1 MDKKTLLF
9 SLLFMIPLAFF
20 GTVALVA
27 VGSAEGLAITGKLP
41 NMANEISGT
50 WTLLAWLLA
59 GGLALSL
66 GLGIWMGEAMSRRT
80 ARLAGPLRLAAA
92 AGLAGGASPL
102 ESYTIEKHVE
112 ELNAIF
118 AQAQLLREELKT
130 QAQRAETEAARAA
143 EALSQAALAR
153 ERAEASRCQ
162 GLLSAAS
169 TLGGA
174 ISSISDKATAL
185 HKAAAHATGGA
196 EEQRRASSEAASAME
211 QMNASVTQVA
221 GSAETAASH
230 ASAATSR
237 AQAGAEAVE
246 RTVAA
251 ITQVHERTT
260 ALGGLIQGLGTQAGA
275 IGKVMEIISDIAD
288 QTNLLALNAAI
299 EAARAG
305 AAGRGFAVVADEVR
319 KLAEKTMAAT
329 RDVGDQIKGI
339 QDGVAGARTGM
350 DQAARLV
357 DQATGLARE
366 SGETLR
372 SIVDLARENAAQ
384 VQSIAAAAVEQSA
397 ASEQIT
403 RTISAV
409 DDISSRTGQDMEASM
424 SAVSGLMEHVEELVQ
439 LNNVFTLIGNGAVQ
453 ALIGRLAASPEVRSL
468 EPGRIEAVL
477 RKAAKENDFIELLYL
492 TDAGGR
498 QPIANIAP
506 PGRVSPDDAKARGRD
521 WSGRPW
527 YQTARDTQ
535 NLVISDIY
543 ISQATGEPCI
553 TVSAPF
559 WDGAGKF
566 LGVLA
571 ADVSVRG

>member
-9 SLLFMIPLAFF
+9 SLLFLAPAALL
-20 GTVALVA
+20 GSVALVC
-27 VGSAEGLAITGKLP
+27 VSGAESLALAGKLP
-41 NMANEISGT
+41 NMANELAGT
-50 WTLLAWLLA
+50 WTLLAWVLVGSLA
-59 GGLALSL
+59 AALGLAVWL
-66 GLGIWMGEAMSRRT
+66 GSAVARRT
-80 ARLAGPLRLAAA
+80 ALLAAPLRLAAQ
-92 AGLAGGASPL
+92 AGLAAGASSP
-102 ESYTIEKHVE
+102 ESYTIENYAA

-118 AQAQLLREELKT
+118 AQTQQLRQELKNET
-130 QAQRAETEAARAA
+130 QRAETKTSLAA

-162 GLLSAAS
+162 GLLSAAN

-221 GSAETAASH
+221 GSAETAAAH
-230 ASAATSR
+230 ADAATRR
-237 AQAGAEAVE
+237 ARAGAEAVE

-251 ITQVHERTT
+251 ITQAHERTT
-260 ALGGLIQGLGTQAGA
+260 ALGEVISNLGSQAGA

-305 AAGRGFAVVADEVR
+305 DAGRGFAVVADEVR
-319 KLAEKTMAAT
+319 KLAEKTMSAT

-339 QDGVAGARTGM
+339 QDGVAGAHAGM

-357 DQATGLARE
+357 DQATELARQ
-366 SGETLR
+366 SGDTLR
-372 SIVDLARENAAQ
+372 SIVELAQENSAQ
-384 VQSIAAAAVEQSA
+384 VQSIAAAAVQQSA

-409 DDISSRTGQDMEASM
+409 DEISGRTGQDMETSM
-424 SAVSGLMEHVEELVQ
+424 LAVSGLMEHVEELVH
-439 LNNVFTLIGNGAVQ
+439 LNNVFTLIGNGPVQ

-468 EPGRIEAVL
+468 DPGRIESAL
-477 RKAAKENDFIELLYL
+477 RKAARENDFIELLYL
-492 TDAGGR
+492 TDERGR
-498 QPIANIAP
+498 QPIANIAA
-506 PGRVSPDDAKARGRD
+506 PGRESSDDAKARGRD
-521 WSGRPW
+521 WSSRPW
-527 YQTARDTQ
+527 FRSAKETQ

-553 TVSAPF
+553 TVSTPF

>member
-1 MDKKTLLF
+1 MDKKTLAF
-9 SLLFMIPLAFF
+9 SLLFLAPTAIV
-20 GTVALVA
+20 GGVALLA
-27 VGSAEGLAITGKLP
+27 LGGAETFAASNKLP
-41 NMANEISGT
+41 NMANELADAGS
-50 WTLLAWLLA
+50 LLAWVLA
-59 GGLALSL
+59 AGLAASL
-66 GLGIWMGEAMSRRT
+66 GLAAGLGMAVARRT
-80 ARLAGPLRLAAA
+80 ARLAAPLRLAVS
-92 AGLAGGASPL
+92 AGLAADVPSQ
-102 ESYTIEKHVE
+102 ENYTIEKCIV

-118 AQAQLLREELKT
+118 AQARQLRQEL
-130 QAQRAETEAARAA
+130 AAERARADA
-143 EALSQAALAR
+143 EASRAGEALAQAALAR

-162 GLLSAAS
+162 GLLSAAN

-211 QMNASVTQVA
+211 EMNASVAQVA
-221 GSAETAASH
+221 GSAESAASH
-230 ASAATSR
+230 AAAATDR
-237 AQAGAEAVE
+237 ARAGAEAVE

-260 ALGGLIQGLGTQAGA
+260 ALDQVIQNLGAQAGA

-305 AAGRGFAVVADEVR
+305 DAGRGFAVVADEVR

-329 RDVGDQIKGI
+329 RDVGDQIRGI
-339 QDGVAGARTGM
+339 QGGVGGARTGM
-350 DQAARLV
+350 DEAARLV
-357 DQATGLARE
+357 DQAADLARQ
-366 SGETLR
+366 SGDTLR

-384 VQSIAAAAVEQSA
+384 VQSIAAAAVQQSA

-403 RTISAV
+403 RTISQV
-409 DDISSRTGQDMEASM
+409 DDISGRTGQDMETSM
-424 SAVSGLMEHVEELVQ
+424 HAVSGLMEHVEELIH
-439 LNNVFTLIGNGAVQ
+439 LNNVFTLIGSGKVQ
-453 ALIGRLAASPEVRSL
+453 EVIGKLAASPEVRSL
-468 EPGRIEAVL
+468 EPGRMESAL
-477 RKAAKENDFIELLYL
+477 RRAARENGFIELFYL
-492 TDAGGR
+492 TDARGR
-498 QPIANIAP
+498 QPIMNIAP
-506 PGRVSPDDAKARGRD
+506 PGRESPDDAKARGRD

-527 YQTARDTQ
+527 FKTARETQ

-543 ISQATGEPCI
+543 TSQATGEPCI

-559 WDGAGKF
+559 WDGAGAL